1 MTVMPG
7 GRWSGW
13 RSTARRS
20 SSRIASA
27 WARPSIRR
35 AGTGL
40 SLVRWSGDLDREG
53 VEIGQ
58 RRALAHPDG
67 DATDAWVCED
77 RGRDPLR
84 HRFQEIGRLSFE
96 NLARGFFEHRV
107 THGIADPIAGRR
119 GCGVERYLEV
129 CGEGLAE
136 LAFGRVVAVIAEGG
150 QPRENQLTGGSA
162 GA

>member
-20 SSRIASA
+20 SSRMTSA

-40 SLVRWSGDLDREG
+40 SLVRWSSDLDREG
-53 VEIGQ
+53 VEIWQ
-58 RRALAHPDG
+58 RRPLAHPDG
-67 DATDAWVCED
+67 DATDARQFED
-77 RGRDPLR
+77 RARDPLR
-84 HRFQEIGRLSFE
+84 HRFEEIGRLALE

-107 THGIADPIAGRR
+107 AHRVADPIAGRR
-119 GCGVERYLEV
+119 GCGVERYLEIR
-129 CGEGLAE
+129 GQGLAE
-136 LAFGRVVAVIAEGG
+136 VALGPVVD
-150 QPRENQLTGGSA
+150 
-162 GA
+162 